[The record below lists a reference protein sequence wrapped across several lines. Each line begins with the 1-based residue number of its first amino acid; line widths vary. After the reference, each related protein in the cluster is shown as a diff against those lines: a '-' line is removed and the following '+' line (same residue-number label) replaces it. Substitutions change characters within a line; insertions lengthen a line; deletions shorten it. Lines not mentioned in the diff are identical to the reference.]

1 MAIANRMKDT
11 PIPVV
16 RQVRP
21 WRVRNTT
28 TMPPGKIVPLA
39 AIPLLRE
46 DACMGRLTVGAN
58 MAETYE
64 VLMNRMYVRFSVYFV
79 SHLAMERFGQS
90 TDHYERSFAG
100 QPKNDD
106 SGAAVIPYIETAAA
120 PATATPLMR
129 YLGLAAKSGTMIN
142 TSYWETYTKI
152 VNWLRRNKSKD
163 LDPIDRLAQ
172 DLQPAFWDRSAV
184 SQIVPDFDDGMIA
197 GELPLSVV
205 QATLPVDGLG
215 VLNATATRYGS
226 ALTAST
232 SNGAKTFANSFSSSN
247 VGDGS
252 GAAAADNFLIETN
265 SEGVPQVKATLP
277 TNGIMVSLA
286 NIDQAR
292 ELVNWAR
299 MREQYEGITEAWKID
314 TLMSG
319 YHIDEQRHFEPMLL
333 DSKLVE
339 VRQLKRMAMD
349 GASLEDGAANGVVT
363 AELSL
368 NLPQQRFGGVLM
380 VIAEAIPEQLYERQP
395 DPWFTAQTVADLPNY
410 KADVLNPMPV
420 VAALNKEIDS
430 DHDEPNEVFG
440 WARRNWRWAD
450 GQARVGGDLYAPD
463 ADAATTVARRVIY
476 PTDVENPKLSE
487 EFYVS
492 TTLGRSPFIDQE
504 KDPFLVGIGGEL
516 RISGLTVI
524 GAVHESEANYQE
536 MRDST
541 PPFQPVNK
549 E

>member
-1 MAIANRMKDT
+1 MAIKNRMKDT

-46 DACMGRLTVGAN
+46 DSCMGRITVGAN

-64 VLMNRMYVRFSVYFV
+64 VLMNRMYVRFSAFFV
-79 SHLAMERFGQS
+79 SHAAMERFGGS
-90 TDHYERSFAG
+90 TDHYERAFAG

-106 SGAAVIPYIETAAA
+106 EGAAVIPYIETAPA
-120 PATATPLMR
+120 PATATPVMK
-129 YLGLAAKSGTMIN
+129 YLGLSAKAGTMIN
-142 TSYWETYTKI
+142 TSYFETYTKC
-152 VNWLRRNKSKD
+152 VNYLRRNKSKD
-163 LDPIDRLAQ
+163 LEPIDRLDQ
-172 DLQPAFWDRSAV
+172 TLQPAFWDKSAV
-184 SQIVPDFDDGMIA
+184 SHIVPDFDDGMIA
-197 GELPLSVV
+197 GELPLTVVSALMPVEGIGFSGSITALPSNVAVKESGKTATTVYANSGKAKDDLNLSVR
-205 QATLPVDGLG
+205 ATTGSS
-215 VLNATATRYGS
+215 ATAFPEINAR
-226 ALTAST
+226 L
-232 SNGAKTFANSFSSSN
+232 K
-247 VGDGS
+247 
-252 GAAAADNFLIETN
+252 E
-265 SEGVPQVKATLP
+265 
-277 TNGIMVSLA
+277 NGISVSLA

-292 ELVNWAR
+292 KLIDWAK
-299 MREQYEGITEAWKID
+299 MREQYEGISEAWKID

-319 YHIDEQRHFEPMLL
+319 FHIDEQAYLQPLLL
-333 DSKLVE
+333 DTQLVE

-363 AELSL
+363 GSLSL
-368 NLPQQRFGGVLM
+368 NLPQQRFGGVIM
-380 VIAEAIPEQLYERQP
+380 IMAEAIPEQLFERQP
-395 DPWFTAQTVADLPNY
+395 DPWFTAQTVAELPNY
-410 KADVLNPMPV
+410 KRDVLNPMPV
-420 VAALNKEIDS
+420 VAVLNGEIDS
-430 DHDEPNEVFG
+430 DHDEPGETFG

-516 RISGLTVI
+516 SISGVTVI
-524 GAVHESEANYQE
+524 GEVHESEANYDE
-536 MRDST
+536 MRQSI
-541 PPFQPVNK
+541 PPFQPVVK
-549 E
+549 D